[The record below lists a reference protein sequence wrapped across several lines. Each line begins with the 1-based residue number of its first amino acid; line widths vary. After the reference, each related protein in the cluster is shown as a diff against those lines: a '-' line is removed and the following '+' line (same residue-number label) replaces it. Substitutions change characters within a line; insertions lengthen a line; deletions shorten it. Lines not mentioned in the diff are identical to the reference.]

1 MDSNMI
7 NTGYTAGASY
17 EKTPNVSV
25 DASEKADSSFAD
37 MMSEKYLLSS
47 KDMTLTEYKLYF
59 HDKINS
65 LYTHPSQKRLNW
77 FIDITDAAYRRMQ
90 NDPAYEQR
98 VLNFL
103 AKAKSTNY
111 GSHVPRFALIHID
124 DTWEKCYGYTFGTQ
138 DDERA
143 RRAAQKRRMEAE
155 RAKKARRKKLLK
167 EYLQKKAQAKRL
179 QDKLLNQRITNQK
192 LEHVRLL
199 KSWNEDRQRIQAS
212 RAYEANLFM
221 LYRRELQIASRPQDY
236 L

>member
-7 NTGYTAGASY
+7 NTGYAAGASY
-17 EKTPNVSV
+17 ESVPNASVNVSERT
-25 DASEKADSSFAD
+25 DGSFAD
-37 MMSEKYLLSS
+37 MMSEKYMFSPM
-47 KDMTLTEYKLYF
+47 DMTLTEYKLYF
-59 HDKINS
+59 QDKINA
-65 LYTHPSQKRLNW
+65 LYTHPSQRLLSW
-77 FIDITDAAYRRMQ
+77 FIDITDAAYQRMQ

-124 DTWEKCYGYTFGTQ
+124 DTWEKCYGYTYGTQ

-143 RRAAQKRRMEAE
+143 RRAARRRQLEAE

-167 EYLQKKAQAKRL
+167 EYLKKKAQAKRL
-179 QDKLLNQRITNQK
+179 QDKLLNERISKQN

-212 RAYEANLFM
+212 RAYEANIFM
-221 LYRRELQIASRPQDY
+221 LCRRELQLASKPPYSQ
-236 L
+236 

>member
-1 MDSNMI
+1 MI

-17 EKTPNVSV
+17 ENTPNTSV
-25 DASEKADSSFAD
+25 GVNEKAEGSFAD
-37 MMSEKYLLSS
+37 MMSEKYLLAP

-59 HDKINS
+59 HDKMS
-65 LYTHPSQKRLNW
+65 ALYTHPSQKRLDW

-103 AKAKSTNY
+103 ARAKSTNY
-111 GSHVPRFALIHID
+111 GSHAPRFALIHID
-124 DTWEKCYGYTFGTQ
+124 DTWEKCYGYTYGTQ
-138 DDERA
+138 NDERA

-167 EYLQKKAQAKRL
+167 EYLKKKAQAKRL
-179 QDKLLNQRITNQK
+179 QDKLLSQRITKQK
-192 LEHVRLL
+192 LEHARLL

-221 LYRRELQIASRPQDY
+221 LHRRELQLESEPPYQ

>member
-37 MMSEKYLLSS
+37 MMSEKYLLSP

-124 DTWEKCYGYTFGTQ
+124 STWEKCYGYTFGTQ

>member
-1 MDSNMI
+1 MDNNII
-7 NTGYTAGASY
+7 NTGYITGADYERKTAASADVY
-17 EKTPNVSV
+17 EKN
-25 DASEKADSSFAD
+25 DSSFAN
-37 MMSEKYLLSS
+37 MMSEKYLFSPR
-47 KDMTLTEYKLYF
+47 DMTPAEYKLYF
-59 HDKINS
+59 HDRVNA

-103 AKAKSTNY
+103 AKAKSTDF
-111 GSHVPRFALIHID
+111 GRHVPRFALIHID
-124 DTWEKCYGYTFGTQ
+124 DTWEKSYGYTYGTQ

-143 RRAAQKRRMEAE
+143 RRAARKKRMEAE

-167 EYLQKKAQAKRL
+167 EYLKKKAQAKRL
-179 QDKLLNQRITNQK
+179 QDKLLGERIAKQK

-199 KSWNEDRQRIQAS
+199 ESWNEDRQRVQAS

-221 LYRRELQIASRPQDY
+221 LIRRELQLASKPPYQS
-236 L
+236 